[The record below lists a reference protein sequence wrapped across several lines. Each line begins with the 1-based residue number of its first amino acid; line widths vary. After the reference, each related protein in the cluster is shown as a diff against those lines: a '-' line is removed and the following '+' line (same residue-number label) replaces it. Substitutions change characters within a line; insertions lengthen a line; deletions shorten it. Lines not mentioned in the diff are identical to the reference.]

1 MRNLLK
7 ILILMGLTLLLT
19 TPTQAQ
25 YNRDSLQISLLTA
38 SPGTEVYERFGHT
51 ALRVIEKGGKLDLIF
66 NYGLFSFDTPNFI
79 YRFVK
84 GETDYQLGINQMPYF
99 AMEYAM
105 RGSRVTEQV
114 INISPLE
121 AENVL
126 RALQENY
133 LPQNRIYRYNFFFD
147 NCSTRPRNILE
158 KNIEGE
164 IQYFNPGNETT
175 FREMVYRM
183 TDKTSWL
190 SFGIDLTF
198 GEKADRPITYRQEM
212 FLPEILEQ
220 AFETARIETEA
231 GSRSLVR
238 ETIVLVQE
246 NPEET
251 EIAPQPFLLSP
262 IVICWFLFFLF
273 LTIALFEL
281 KRGRIFSIVDTFV
294 FLPAGMTG
302 CVLFFLNF
310 VSTHPVVD
318 HNFNCIWLQPLD
330 LFAAVFVWVKST
342 KKILYYYHFANFVIL
357 LLLLICYAWIPQHFN
372 AAFFPII
379 GIIMMRSALHI
390 IFGLKKTHFS

>member
-133 LPQNRIYRYNFFFD
+133 LPQNRIYR
-147 NCSTRPRNILE
+147 
-158 KNIEGE
+158 
-164 IQYFNPGNETT
+164 
-175 FREMVYRM
+175 
-183 TDKTSWL
+183 
-190 SFGIDLTF
+190 
-198 GEKADRPITYRQEM
+198 
-212 FLPEILEQ
+212 
-220 AFETARIETEA
+220 
-231 GSRSLVR
+231 
-238 ETIVLVQE
+238 
-246 NPEET
+246 
-251 EIAPQPFLLSP
+251 
-262 IVICWFLFFLF
+262 
-273 LTIALFEL
+273 
-281 KRGRIFSIVDTFV
+281 
-294 FLPAGMTG
+294 
-302 CVLFFLNF
+302 
-310 VSTHPVVD
+310 
-318 HNFNCIWLQPLD
+318 
-330 LFAAVFVWVKST
+330 
-342 KKILYYYHFANFVIL
+342 
-357 LLLLICYAWIPQHFN
+357 
-372 AAFFPII
+372 
-379 GIIMMRSALHI
+379 
-390 IFGLKKTHFS
+390 